1 LGRVRGLRR
10 GILGRVRGLLRRE
23 RLLLSGIL
31 GRISGLNG
39 VLEAAQGLTDRRAGI
54 GQLSRTDDDQDDN

>member
-1 LGRVRGLRR
+1 
-10 GILGRVRGLLRRE
+10 LRRE